1 MTDMIFSTN
10 GEESF
15 RIPFPTTHG
24 TKCPETKLE
33 IKKMTIRAEQILDA
47 TLPYTLRPK
56 SKDRQKLISC
66 VIREV
71 ADRLCTDLGEMECPI
86 DKLRQIAD
94 EVEAL

>member
-1 MTDMIFSTN
+1 
-10 GEESF
+10 
-15 RIPFPTTHG
+15 
-24 TKCPETKLE
+24 
-33 IKKMTIRAEQILDA
+33 MTIRAEQILNA
-47 TLPYTLRPK
+47 TLELTLRPK
-56 SKDRQKLISC
+56 SEDRKKVVSC